1 MAEPN
6 MINPFEEDIK
16 ANEQEAAAIAQEFQ
30 PEPYAQTRLAQQ
42 EEMKSWRQMLI
53 DSHKKREEERTK
65 RLRNERILGIG
76 KALGD
81 LLGAAFAGAGSTRGN
96 YAAVVPQAQAPKSVE
111 RVQQLINEG
120 VVNARDY
127 DKMMQT
133 LAMQEGKDRIAL
145 AKAMDEIGI
154 KQSQL
159 AEQREY
165 EKQKLK
171 DAHERELEKI
181 RTRGEWQRA
190 LATLKSDLQSAR
202 EAKKAENAV
211 VLAKIKGKIQE
222 RIKQL
227 GGVGNLDWFTYES
240 LQELFPGEVEFT
252 TTTTAPDKY
261 GEPQTKTVSGTR
273 KQPQGTAQAKMTA
286 QENED
291 FAKRVGLKIEEK
303 QSITELRALVTKG
316 RYTEEQIKLMIAQA
330 RKEGKSVADLIKLL
344 NPKK

>member
-16 ANEQEAAAIAQEFQ
+16 ANEAEAAAIAQEFQ

-65 RLRNERILGIG
+65 RLRSEQILGIG

-120 VVNARDY
+120 VVNAKDY

-165 EKQKLK
+165 EQQKAK
-171 DAHERELEKI
+171 VAHERQKELIGI
-181 RTRGEWQRA
+181 RHTNTVTQLAQRGR
-190 LATLKSDLQSAR
+190 
-202 EAKKAENAV
+202 NAV
-211 VLAKIKGKIQE
+211 AAAQARGAKGGRGVKNNYSDADLAII
-222 RIKQL
+222 
-227 GGVGNLDWFTYES
+227 GVALPKFVNE
-240 LQELFPGEVEFT
+240 T
-252 TTTTAPDKY
+252 TEKPNKY
-261 GEPQTKTVSGTR
+261 GEMETVTKKKPYKPTDNDIAVELARQKELMKRYKLDPNSEEDKQKWATIVSNHNILIAAL
-273 KQPQGTAQAKMTA
+273 PDVA
-286 QENED
+286 QE
-291 FAKRVGLKIEEK
+291 KIMAALLAGYTGEE
-303 QSITELRALVTKG
+303 ILAHF
-316 RYTEEQIKLMIAQA
+316 
-330 RKEGKSVADLIKLL
+330 
-344 NPKK
+344 KK

>member
-6 MINPFEEDIK
+6 TINPFEEDIK
-16 ANEQEAAAIAQEFQ
+16 ANELEATALAQEFQ

-65 RLRNERILGIG
+65 RLRSEQILGIG

-81 LLGAAFAGAGSTRGN
+81 LLGAAFAGAGSLRGN

-120 VVNARDY
+120 VVNAQDY

-145 AKAMDEIGI
+145 AKAMDELGI

-165 EKQKLK
+165 GQQKIADQRNYEQAK
-171 DAHERELEKI
+171 AKVAHERQKELRSISFANQSSLLAKK
-181 RTRGEWQRA
+181 GENA
-190 LATLKSDLQSAR
+190 LAIVK
-202 EAKKAENAV
+202 AKKDGDKNPSNNKFTDGDKAILGAV
-211 VLAKIKGKIQE
+211 IPETITKEGK
-222 RIKQL
+222 
-227 GGVGNLDWFTYES
+227 Y
-240 LQELFPGEVEFT
+240 GEVEVPNKPT
-252 TTTTAPDKY
+252 TNQLTLTLARQKDQMKQYNLNPDKEEDKEKWAIAISSI
-261 GEPQTKTVSGTR
+261 GELATRLPQASKEQLLAALISGLTGEEIITMWNAR
-273 KQPQGTAQAKMTA
+273 FGNNGAK
-286 QENED
+286 
-291 FAKRVGLKIEEK
+291 
-303 QSITELRALVTKG
+303 
-316 RYTEEQIKLMIAQA
+316 
-330 RKEGKSVADLIKLL
+330 
-344 NPKK
+344 

>member
-16 ANEQEAAAIAQEFQ
+16 ANEAEAAAIAQEFQ

-65 RLRNERILGIG
+65 RLRSEQILGIG

-120 VVNARDY
+120 VVNAKDY

-165 EKQKLK
+165 EQQKAK
-171 DAHERELEKI
+171 VAHERQKEYEQQKAKVAHERQKELIGI
-181 RTRGEWQRA
+181 RHTNTVTQLAQRGR
-190 LATLKSDLQSAR
+190 
-202 EAKKAENAV
+202 NAV
-211 VLAKIKGKIQE
+211 AAAQARGAKGGRGVKNNYSDADLAII
-222 RIKQL
+222 
-227 GGVGNLDWFTYES
+227 GVALPKFVNE
-240 LQELFPGEVEFT
+240 T
-252 TTTTAPDKY
+252 TEKPNKY
-261 GEPQTKTVSGTR
+261 GEMETVTKKKPYKPTDNDIAVELARQKELMKRYKLDPNSEEDKQKWATIVSNHNILIAAL
-273 KQPQGTAQAKMTA
+273 PDVA
-286 QENED
+286 QE
-291 FAKRVGLKIEEK
+291 KIMAALLAGYTGEE
-303 QSITELRALVTKG
+303 ILAHF
-316 RYTEEQIKLMIAQA
+316 
-330 RKEGKSVADLIKLL
+330 
-344 NPKK
+344 KK